1 MEKQQN
7 RARVFIADGSA
18 DFRLQC
24 AQYLRRQGV
33 EVVGEAADGRE
44 AFARIARAKPN
55 VVISELYLSKLDG
68 AGLIRECKKQLG
80 DSFPAFIMMS
90 SFKAQKQVSAAEVVQ
105 VTVLGIAGQ
114 TIDTTDNVV
123 LTFFVNFVAWLPSLG
138 QGAWITIALT
148 VTSAAGMAKVFSLTS
163 TSLSPAFTVS
173 TSSS

>member
-90 SFKAQKQVSAAEVVQ
+90 SFNAQELFEECCESGASYCMIKPPDFVMLTERVRRLADPPTYRHAHASGRDRSGSTGYENNTSDRRSGAYKGVSV
-105 VTVLGIAGQ
+105 
-114 TIDTTDNVV
+114 
-123 LTFFVNFVAWLPSLG
+123 
-138 QGAWITIALT
+138 
-148 VTSAAGMAKVFSLTS
+148 
-163 TSLSPAFTVS
+163 PADGNNNDDKR
-173 TSSS
+173 